1 MSRDPTSETKAAQ
14 SAGSDNVIPFPS
26 NKYLLPNIDLK
37 TLPIPLVKFP
47 ALKHTR
53 PEQEWTCVGVVE
65 FATEVSPEPTPMI
78 WYKKSVP
85 YYIAGTLKTAE
96 LVGQTREQALREGQP
111 SFGKQRSNAHIASLG
126 PAFFLDHDGDVFA
139 L

>member
-1 MSRDPTSETKAAQ
+1 MAGFEPPAPKFVTPNNQSGRD
-14 SAGSDNVIPFPS
+14 DNVIRFPS

-37 TLPIPLVKFP
+37 TLPIPLIKFP

-53 PEQEWTCVGVVE
+53 PEREWTCVGIVE
-65 FATEVSPEPTPMI
+65 FAAEVAPDPTPMI

-85 YYIAGTLKTAE
+85 YYIAGALKTAE

-126 PAFFLDHDGDVFA
+126 PAFFLDHDGD
-139 L
+139 